1 MPEAKLEDFF
11 LLVVLGQCQSG
22 AKIGAHENLRTKQR
36 LVWQRQ
42 DAHAALNSQLW
53 QGGLEEGV
61 RVVAIDHLGLALLGL
76 GGGRH
81 RQGRRRWVR
90 RLPLGE
96 QLPLPLDV
104 LPLLVDPLLLPARR
118 GAAGGP

>member
-1 MPEAKLEDFF
+1 M
-11 LLVVLGQCQSG
+11 VVTRCTR
-22 AKIGAHENLRTKQR
+22 GAH
-36 LVWQRQ
+36 
-42 DAHAALNSQLW
+42 SQLW

-76 GGGRH
+76 RGGRH
-81 RQGRRRWVR
+81 RQGRGRWVR

-118 GAAGGP
+118 GRREAAGGS

>member
-1 MPEAKLEDFF
+1 MFGSDSVHRRRPD
-11 LLVVLGQCQSG
+11 
-22 AKIGAHENLRTKQR
+22 
-36 LVWQRQ
+36 
-42 DAHAALNSQLW
+42 SQLW

-81 RQGRRRWVR
+81 RQGRRRRVG

-104 LPLLVDPLLLPARR
+104 FPLLVDALLLPAR
-118 GAAGGP
+118 GTGVGGQPEGHEGGSR